1 MKLFWFQKKKRKKT
15 IKRRQIIID
24 NNKCYYGIIFQLKR
38 KKREKDSNGNLNDLI
53 SYRSSLVYERIDR
66 ACRST
71 DPDSCG
77 NKSGDLEGNR
87 CH

>member
-53 SYRSSLVYERIDR
+53 SYRSSLVYESIDR
-66 ACRST
+66 ACRWT

>member
-38 KKREKDSNGNLNDLI
+38 KKREKDSNGFEFERSDFI
-53 SYRSSLVYERIDR
+53 SFESCLRKHRSCMSMDR
-66 ACRST
+66 SRFMWQ
-71 DPDSCG
+71 
-77 NKSGDLEGNR
+77 
-87 CH
+87 

>member
-53 SYRSSLVYERIDR
+53 SYRSSLVYESIDR